1 MYRFCF
7 TQKQR
12 EAVSYTHLASDD
24 LTFGIDCRSIHP
36 AVRGR
41 IKCRRPLL
49 KWQPHFLREAYKENA
64 GKDPVRRTKAILRC
78 FPWKKQKRGWNGGRI
93 GSKAVSYTHLHMS
106 QLAVSYGDYVQQG
119 QIIGYVGQTG
129 NAYGNH
135 CHFEI
140 IINGRFMDPSKYI
153 GTYYPGR

>member
-1 MYRFCF
+1 
-7 TQKQR
+7 
-12 EAVSYTHLASDD
+12 
-24 LTFGIDCRSIHP
+24 
-36 AVRGR
+36 
-41 IKCRRPLL
+41 
-49 KWQPHFLREAYKENA
+49 
-64 GKDPVRRTKAILRC
+64 
-78 FPWKKQKRGWNGGRI
+78 
-93 GSKAVSYTHLHMS
+93 MS

-140 IINGRFMDPSKYI
+140 IINGRFMDPAKYI